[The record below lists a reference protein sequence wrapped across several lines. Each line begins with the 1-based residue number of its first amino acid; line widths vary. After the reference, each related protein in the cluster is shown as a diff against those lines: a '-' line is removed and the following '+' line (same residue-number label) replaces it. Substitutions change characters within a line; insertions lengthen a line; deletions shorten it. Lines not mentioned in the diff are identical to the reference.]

1 MDPDRKE
8 ISRRLLRIT
17 LEIIRLLTGEDY
29 TIVRKTSGESGGWSR
44 GPNPITD
51 PPPHSMIHERNN
63 KKILELINKMMELLT
78 GEVPIRCQDVA
89 VYFSMKEWEY
99 VEGHKELTKDI
110 AMDDYQSLASPD
122 GSTSLSPPERCPR
135 PLYTLEEPH
144 NVLKDHQVEN
154 LIGIKIEVIDEV
166 EEETDIRADRLN
178 GPDRHSP
185 ERCPRPLYSQDY
197 REEKYDVPHDHQGKN
212 LIIKTEV
219 IDEEEEKGM
228 DLRANQQHGF
238 IGRNLLERCPRP
250 LYEYPKEKHNV
261 PEDHQGKNLI
271 IKTEVIDEEE
281 EEKEMDLRVNQQH
294 GFIGRNPL
302 ERCPRPLY
310 EYPQEKH
317 NVPEDHQGKNLIIKA
332 EVIDEEEEEEE
343 EEMDLLANQQHGF
356 VRRTPL
362 DRCPRPLYEY
372 PQEKHNVPEDHQGE
386 DPTNIKVE
394 DEGSMEGYHVT
405 EVKEESPDVTP
416 EYPSEGNFMLSLNY
430 KGEDEDIIEHS
441 SSGENLT
448 LDVHPGLH
456 STDLSYNLPNHEEP
470 SPSTSHKR
478 WKRFHY
484 DEPFSPRSDL
494 SSQSRIEEP
503 FFCSECGKTFK
514 DRTRLLRH
522 MKIHTGEKPYPCPEC
537 GECFREKSWL
547 VRHIRCHTGE
557 RPFSCSECEK
567 TFRDKSKLA
576 RHVRIHTGVKPYSC
590 SECGKSFS
598 DKSTLMI
605 HGRIHTGEKPYSCS
619 LCEKSFAHKSHLIS
633 HERSHTGERPFS
645 CSECEKCFTDKSS
658 LVIHERSHTGEKPYS
673 CAQCGK
679 CVRNKSHLVS
689 HERIHTGEKPFACPE
704 CGKCFTHKSSLV
716 RHERCHTGEKLY
728 SCSEC
733 GKCYTHKSDLVKHEI
748 RHRGDKQF
756 PCLECG
762 ICFVTKA
769 ELGNHQKNHTGEK
782 LF

>member
-1 MDPDRKE
+1 MGFS
-8 ISRRLLRIT
+8 SRRRCHG
-17 LEIIRLLTGEDY
+17 EIQEIRRGPMTFFSVIISQDY

-416 EYPSEGNFMLSLNY
+416 ENPSEGNFMFLLNY
-430 KGEDEDIIEHS
+430 KVEDEDLMMQR
-441 SSGENLT
+441 SSGENLFA
-448 LDVHPGLH
+448 LNLHPGL
-456 STDLSYNLPNHEEP
+456 SGTDLSHNPSSPDQSQIVTTSSGQKRGQRLPYGKHVTK
-470 SPSTSHKR
+470 SGGLCTHTVHTGG
-478 WKRFHY
+478 RFY
-484 DEPFSPRSDL
+484 P
-494 SSQSRIEEP
+494 
-503 FFCSECGKTFK
+503 CSECGERFS
-514 DRTRLLRH
+514 
-522 MKIHTGEKPYPCPEC
+522 Y
-537 GECFREKSWL
+537 KSSL
-547 VRHIRCHTGE
+547 VRH
-557 RPFSCSECEK
+557 
-567 TFRDKSKLA
+567 
-576 RHVRIHTGVKPYSC
+576 V
-590 SECGKSFS
+590 
-598 DKSTLMI
+598 
-605 HGRIHTGEKPYSCS
+605 RIHTGEKPYSCS
-619 LCEKSFAHKSHLIS
+619 GCGKSFKDKSTLVRHEKIHTGEKPYSCPLCGKCFSHKSHLAT
-633 HERSHTGERPFS
+633 HG
-645 CSECEKCFTDKSS
+645 
-658 LVIHERSHTGEKPYS
+658 RSHTGEKPYS
-673 CAQCGK
+673 CSRCGK
-679 CVRNKSHLVS
+679 CLRNKSHLVE
-689 HERIHTGEKPFACPE
+689 HERIHTGEKPFSCPL
-704 CGKCFTHKSSLV
+704 CRRRFTHKSSLV
-716 RHERCHTGEKLY
+716 RHERIHTG
-728 SCSEC
+728 
-733 GKCYTHKSDLVKHEI
+733 VK
-748 RHRGDKQF
+748 
-756 PCLECG
+756 
-762 ICFVTKA
+762 
-769 ELGNHQKNHTGEK
+769 
-782 LF
+782 